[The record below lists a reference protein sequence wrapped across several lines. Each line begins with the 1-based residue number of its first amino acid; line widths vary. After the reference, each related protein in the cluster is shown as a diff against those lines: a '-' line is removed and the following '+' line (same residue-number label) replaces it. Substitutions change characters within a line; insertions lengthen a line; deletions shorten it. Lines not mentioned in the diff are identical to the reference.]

1 MFSDFYTAF
10 HFLYAHKIFEGL
22 YLQNLYVEVVKV
34 DPETKEISAISSR
47 NTETRVWF
55 ETGPVGFHDL
65 KLDCGGATYEEA
77 TIALA
82 NLVHQYYGD
91 EQTKKTAWTC
101 GVIY

>member
-10 HFLYAHKIFEGL
+10 HFLYAHKIFEGR